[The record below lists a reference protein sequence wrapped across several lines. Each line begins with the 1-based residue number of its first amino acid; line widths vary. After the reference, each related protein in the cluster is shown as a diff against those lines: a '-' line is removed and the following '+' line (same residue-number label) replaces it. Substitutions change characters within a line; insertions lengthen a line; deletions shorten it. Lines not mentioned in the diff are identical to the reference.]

1 PVTPALVDSRDNR
14 IIDDSQANSLVNT
27 FRQGYVNVT
36 GNLEVI
42 VVAFFSATETF
53 RLSVTDV
60 PSTVRGGV
68 LYFGADHK
76 EVRPLTAELRG
87 GTTEFQLAYGSTLPS
102 LIAPASVRGSD
113 PDSSRPAAVTL
124 AASPSA

>member
-1 PVTPALVDSRDNR
+1 
-14 IIDDSQANSLVNT
+14 QANSLVNT

-68 LYFGADHK
+68 LYFGADHN
-76 EVRPLTAELRG
+76 EVRPLTAELRS
-87 GTTEFQLAYGSTLPS
+87 GTTEFQLAYG
-102 LIAPASVRGSD
+102 
-113 PDSSRPAAVTL
+113 VTRTAL
-124 AASPSA
+124 VPSAVASTREPDLDASRQAATLSAAEVGRPTA